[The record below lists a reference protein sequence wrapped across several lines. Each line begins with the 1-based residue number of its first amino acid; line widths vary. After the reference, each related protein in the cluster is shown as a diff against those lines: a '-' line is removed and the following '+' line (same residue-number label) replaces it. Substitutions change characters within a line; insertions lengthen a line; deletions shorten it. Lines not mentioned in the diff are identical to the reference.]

1 MAASNVI
8 FNLSRSPLPQSPA
21 SHSLSPS
28 LRTSRVCFTSA
39 SEFSKQGRNATEKSI
54 DYSSSRWAYA
64 GKDWSTK
71 AKPTMEED
79 VEDGKPLLEKI
90 TGAATEYAEETMEN
104 VKGASEA
111 ISGSATEYADDA
123 KKKTNE
129 AAETI
134 AAKAEEGTNKV
145 AEPETTE
152 SDSEK
157 VKETAENT

>member
-28 LRTSRVCFTSA
+28 LKTSRVCFTSA
-39 SEFSKQGRNATEKSI
+39 SEFSKQGRNAMEKSI
-54 DYSSSRWAYA
+54 DYSSSGRAYA

-79 VEDGKPLLEKI
+79 GKQLLEKI

-111 ISGSATEYADDA
+111 VSGTATEYVDDA

-145 AEPETTE
+145 ADPETTE

>member
-1 MAASNVI
+1 MAASNII

-28 LRTSRVCFTSA
+28 LKTSRVCFTSA
-39 SEFSKQGRNATEKSI
+39 SKICKGRNSAEKNEY
-54 DYSSSRWAYA
+54 YSSSHRAYD

-79 VEDGKPLLEKI
+79 VEDDKPLLEKI
-90 TGAATEYAEETMEN
+90 KGAATEYAEETMEN
-104 VKGASEA
+104 VKGASET
-111 ISGSATEYADDA
+111 ISETTKEYADDA
-123 KKKTNE
+123 KEKTNE

-145 AEPETTE
+145 AEPEKTE

-157 VKETAENT
+157 VKETAENI